1 MTVHSDMRKKRKKGV
16 INIGTVLFS
25 AVLIYLIIAFV
36 LFLTK
41 SHVSP
46 YEITEGSIVE
56 DSVYTGVIVR
66 SETEVKANRKGYVNY
81 YVEDNS
87 KAGYGQPVCALSGE
101 ELSVPDMSSENAATK
116 KLSSSQES
124 VMLSGIQHYVASFSP
139 DHYDALYDLH
149 NEIDTAYGFNSTDYL
164 ADQIDE
170 LADEGGDVDYVEAP
184 SDGLIVFT
192 VDSLDGLKSEDVS
205 DKTFNQDQFKERVIR
220 QGSKVK
226 KDENIFRLITDE
238 KWSVLFPLTRKNADK
253 MKKVSM
259 IETRIGNMQSTIWA
273 DFEVLK
279 QSGGYFGKLTYHSD
293 MLQFAASRFVSVE
306 LILQNVS
313 GLKIPR
319 SALVKRDVIEI
330 PADFIMTDPNTGDI
344 YVLIEDEQGDT
355 VSRKI
360 DVFCVLDQETQ
371 SGQNQTGK
379 RMCYLKQG
387 QVEKDSILH
396 KETSNEIYVV
406 SQTTKMDGVYN
417 INKGYASFQYANVIA
432 SNKLYYII
440 EANTPYGPSTYD
452 HIALNADELEENRVV
467 H

>member
-1 MTVHSDMRKKRKKGV
+1 M
-16 INIGTVLFS
+16 FS

-101 ELSVPDMSSENAATK
+101 ELSVPDISSENAATK

-360 DVFCVLDQETQ
+360 DVFCVLEQETQ

>member
-1 MTVHSDMRKKRKKGV
+1 MRKKRKKGV

-101 ELSVPDMSSENAATK
+101 ELSVPDISSENAATK

-238 KWSVLFPLTRKNADK
+238 KWSVLFPLTRENADK

-259 IETRIGNMQSTIWA
+259 IETRIGNMQSKIWA

-306 LILQNVS
+306 LIL
-313 GLKIPR
+313 
-319 SALVKRDVIEI
+319 
-330 PADFIMTDPNTGDI
+330 
-344 YVLIEDEQGDT
+344 
-355 VSRKI
+355 
-360 DVFCVLDQETQ
+360 
-371 SGQNQTGK
+371 
-379 RMCYLKQG
+379 
-387 QVEKDSILH
+387 
-396 KETSNEIYVV
+396 
-406 SQTTKMDGVYN
+406 
-417 INKGYASFQYANVIA
+417 
-432 SNKLYYII
+432 
-440 EANTPYGPSTYD
+440 
-452 HIALNADELEENRVV
+452 
-467 H
+467 